1 MFDFF
6 SQILHYPFLSRA
18 LTTAA
23 VVGIVS
29 GIVGCLIVLRG
40 LSLMGDAMSHAV
52 LPGVALSYL
61 LNIPMFIGALIT
73 GLLTSVLIGTI
84 TTRSKTKNDAAIGIA
99 FTCLF
104 SIGVII
110 ISLIQTSTN
119 LYSILFGNILTVSRE
134 AMWTSII
141 ISCCVV
147 VFIIICY
154 QPLKITTFDPVFS
167 QMNGTNPTFWHY
179 TVMLLLALITV
190 ISLQTVGIILVVAL
204 LITPASSA
212 YLISKSLHQM
222 MIYSALFGLVSA
234 LVGIYLS
241 YVFNVPSG
249 ACIVICASMI
259 YATLF
264 ISQQFNLN
272 RTKQKYYN
280 NSFNQ

>member
-6 SQILHYPFLSRA
+6 SQLMHYPFLSRA
-18 LTTAA
+18 LVTAA
-23 VVGIVS
+23 VVGIIS

-52 LPGVALSYL
+52 LPGVAISYL
-61 LNIPMFIGALIT
+61 LNIPIFIGALFT
-73 GLLTSVLIGTI
+73 GLITSLLIGTI

-141 ISCCVV
+141 ISCCVLV
-147 VFIIICY
+147 VIIVCY
-154 QPLKITTFDPVFS
+154 QPLKMTTFDPIFS
-167 QMNGTNPTFWHY
+167 QMNGTNPTYWHY
-179 TVMLLLALITV
+179 TMMLLLALITV

-222 MIYSALFGLVSA
+222 MLLSALFGLISA
-234 LVGIYLS
+234 LVGIYSS
-241 YVFNVPSG
+241 YIFNIPSG
-249 ACIVICASMI
+249 ACIVICASII
-259 YATLF
+259 YITIF
-264 ISQQFNLN
+264 IIQQLKVKIKFRN
-272 RTKQKYYN
+272 T
-280 NSFNQ
+280 